1 MPKVS
6 SNNGKGVILPEDFMQ
21 RRQLPADLEY
31 WLDERDGDLILHPC
45 LPDARKLYI
54 EATTACNLEC
64 RTCIRNVWDD
74 PQAHMAMETFQC
86 IVGSLDGLPN
96 LERVIFT
103 SFGEP
108 FTHPRLLEMVEAV
121 RRYDLA
127 VTIGT
132 NGLLVNP
139 KIARELVK
147 LGVDRVIFSIDGG
160 NPETYAKVRGAR
172 LSQVVENINTLNEAK
187 RQLGAVYPA
196 VGIEFVV
203 LRSNAGELPELVEL
217 AAQLNV
223 SRLLI
228 SHVLPYTAEMR
239 EEALYSHQPVP
250 PFRTSS
256 WALKAGAWVMW
267 ATQEMPRMHWG
278 AERRCRFVQNH
289 AIVVGWDGG
298 ISPCYALSHNYSY
311 FAIDG
316 KKKQVSR
323 YTFGDVNLQ
332 PLRNIWISEEYVRFR
347 SEVKANHFPSCPDCD
362 LRESCDLREQNKGC
376 WGWSP
381 SCSDCLWAQ
390 DIVRCP

>member
-6 SNNGKGVILPEDFMQ
+6 SSNGEGIVLPEDFMQ
-21 RRQLPADLEY
+21 RRKLPADLEY

-54 EATTACNLEC
+54 EATTVCNLEC

-74 PQAHMAMETFQC
+74 PQAHMVMDTFQC
-86 IVGSLDGLPN
+86 IIGSLEDLPN

-108 FTHPRLLEMVEAV
+108 FTHPRLLEMVEAI
-121 RRYDLA
+121 RRYELA

-132 NGLLVNP
+132 NGLLINRS
-139 KIARELVK
+139 IARELVK
-147 LGVDRVIFSIDGG
+147 LGVDRLIFSIDGG
-160 NPETYAKVRGAR
+160 NPETYARVRGAR
-172 LSQVVENINTLNEAK
+172 LAQVVENIQILNEEK
-187 RQLGAVYPA
+187 QQLGKVYPA
-196 VGIEFVV
+196 VGVEFVV

-217 AAQLNV
+217 AAQLNI

-228 SHVLPYTAEMR
+228 SHVLPYTEEMR
-239 EEALYSHQPVP
+239 AEALYSHQPVP
-250 PFRTSS
+250 PFRPSS

-267 ATQEMPRMHWG
+267 ATLEMPRMHWG

-289 AIVVGWDGG
+289 AMVVGWDGG
-298 ISPCYALSHNYSY
+298 VSPCYALSHNYSY
-311 FAIDG
+311 YAIDG
-316 KKKQVSR
+316 MKKHVSR
-323 YTFGDVNLQ
+323 HTFGDVNLQ
-332 PLRNIWISEEYVRFR
+332 PLQKIWTTEEYVRFR

-362 LRESCDLREQNKGC
+362 LRESCDLRKQNKGC
-376 WGWSP
+376 WGWNP

>member
-6 SNNGKGVILPEDFMQ
+6 SKNGNGINLPEDFMQ
-21 RRQLPADLEY
+21 RRKLPTDLEY

-64 RTCIRNVWDD
+64 RTCIRNVWTD
-74 PQAHMAMETFQC
+74 PQAHMKMDTFQC
-86 IVGSLDGLPN
+86 IVRSLDGLPN

-132 NGLLVNP
+132 NGLLVTSS
-139 KIARELVK
+139 IARDLVK

-172 LSQVVENINTLNEAK
+172 LSQVVENIHTLNEAK

-203 LRSNAGELPELVEL
+203 LRSNVAEL
-217 AAQLNV
+217 ADLARLGAELNV

-239 EEALYSHQPVP
+239 EQVLYSHQPAP

-298 ISPCYALSHNYSY
+298 VSPCYALSHNYSY
-311 FAIDG
+311 YAIDG
-316 KKKQVSR
+316 QKKQVSR
-323 YTFGDVNLQ
+323 YTFGDVNLNQ
-332 PLRNIWISEEYVRFR
+332 LVEIWTSEDYVRFR